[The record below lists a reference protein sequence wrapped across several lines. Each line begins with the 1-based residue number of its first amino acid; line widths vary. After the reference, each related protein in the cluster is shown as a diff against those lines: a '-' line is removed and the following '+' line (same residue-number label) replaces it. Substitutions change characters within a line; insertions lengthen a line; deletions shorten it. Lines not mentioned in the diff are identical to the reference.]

1 MQKYETTWDRVPVVF
16 DLPYAATLLGVS
28 LDRIRKL
35 AQRGEFPAFKVGKL
49 WRVNKT
55 DMLAYLEHQKVAS

>member
-1 MQKYETTWDRVPVVF
+1 MQRRETAWERVPVVM
-16 DLPYAATLLGVS
+16 DLSYAAVLLGVS
-28 LDRIRKL
+28 LDRLRKL

-55 DMLAYLEHQKVAS
+55 DMLSYIQKQVKAS

>member
-1 MQKYETTWDRVPVVF
+1 MQRRETAWEHVPVVF
-16 DLPYAATLLGVS
+16 DLSYAAVLLGVS
-28 LDRIRKL
+28 LDRLRKL

-55 DMLAYLEHQKVAS
+55 DMLSYMQNQQVSA

>member
-1 MQKYETTWDRVPVVF
+1 MQKTETAWERVPVVF
-16 DLPYAATLLGVS
+16 DLPYAATLLGIS

-55 DMLAYLEHQKVAS
+55 DMLNYLERQKAAS

>member
-1 MQKYETTWDRVPVVF
+1 MRNYETAWERVPVVF
-16 DLPYAATLLGVS
+16 DLSYAAVLLGVS

-55 DMLAYLEHQKVAS
+55 DMLDYIDRQKVSA

>member
-1 MQKYETTWDRVPVVF
+1 MQKYETAWERVPVVF
-16 DLPYAATLLGVS
+16 DLSYAAALLGVS

-55 DMLAYLEHQKVAS
+55 DMLTYIENQKASA